1 MHVTHLSLADFRSYA
16 RIEVPLEPG
25 VTAFVGANGQGKTN
39 LVEAVGYLATL
50 GSHRVSSDA
59 PLVRMGAERAVIRA
73 AVTQGERSQLVELE
87 LNPGRANRA
96 RINRSSQVKPRD
108 VLGIVRTVLFAPEDL
123 ALVKG
128 DPGERRRFLDELITA
143 RSPRMAGVRSDYDRV
158 LRQRNTLL
166 KSAAMARRHGG
177 RGMDLSTLDVWD
189 QHLARA
195 GSELLAQRIDLIATL
210 QPLTDKAYEQLAPG
224 GGPVALEYRS
234 AALDS
239 ASPDSVVDLSAAG
252 TSAGPGPGPGPDSA
266 PAAVAARPR
275 DELYE
280 RLLAALAGVR
290 KQEIER
296 GVTLVGPHRDDLV
309 LNLGRLPAKGY
320 ASHGESWSYAL
331 ALRLASY
338 DLLRAEGNE
347 PVLVLDDVFAELDTR
362 RRERLAELV
371 VPGEQVLVTAA
382 VDDDVPTVL
391 AGARFLVADG
401 AVERV

>member
-16 RIEVPLEPG
+16 RVEVPLDPG
-25 VTAFVGANGQGKTN
+25 VTSFVGANGQGKTN

-50 GSHRVSSDA
+50 ASHRVSSDA

-96 RINRSSQVKPRD
+96 RINRSSQVRPRD

-128 DPGERRRFLDELITA
+128 DPGERRRFLDELVTA

-158 LRQRNTLL
+158 LKQRNTLL

-195 GSELLAQRIDLIATL
+195 GAELLAQRAELIAAL
-210 QPLTDKAYEQLAPG
+210 QPLADKAYDALAPG
-224 GGPVALEYRS
+224 GGPLALEYRS
-234 AALDS
+234 SAAAAESGAGDS
-239 ASPDSVVDLSAAG
+239 ADAA
-252 TSAGPGPGPGPDSA
+252 ADGPNG
-266 PAAVAARPR
+266 R
-275 DELYE
+275 DELYAQ
-280 RLLAALAGVR
+280 LIAALGEVR

-296 GVTLVGPHRDDLV
+296 GVTLVGPHRDELV
-309 LNLGRLPAKGY
+309 LKLGQLPAKGY

-347 PVLVLDDVFAELDTR
+347 PVLVLDDVFAELDVK

-371 VPGEQVLVTAA
+371 APGEQVLVTAA
-382 VDDDVPTVL
+382 VDDDVPGVL
-391 AGARFLVADG
+391 AGARYAVAG
-401 AVERV
+401 GEVERV

>member
-16 RIEVPLEPG
+16 RAEVSLDPG

-50 GSHRVSSDA
+50 GSHRVASDA

-96 RINRSSQVKPRD
+96 RVNRSSQVRPRD

-123 ALVKG
+123 ALIKG
-128 DPGERRRFLDELITA
+128 DPGERRRFLDELVTA
-143 RSPRMAGVRSDYDRV
+143 RSPRMAGVRSDYERV
-158 LRQRNTLL
+158 LKQRNTLL

-195 GSELLAQRIDLIATL
+195 GAELLAQRLDLVRTL
-210 QPLTDKAYEQLAPG
+210 QPLADKAYEQLAPG
-224 GGPVALEYRS
+224 GGPVLLEYR
-234 AALDS
+234 
-239 ASPDSVVDLSAAG
+239 P
-252 TSAGPGPGPGPDSA
+252 SA
-266 PAAVAARPR
+266 PGAGQTRE
-275 DELYE
+275 ELYE
-280 RLLAALAGVR
+280 QLTAALGEVR

-296 GVTLVGPHRDDLV
+296 GVTLAGPHRDDL
-309 LNLGRLPAKGY
+309 LFRLGDLPAKGY

-338 DLLRAEGNE
+338 DLLRSEGNE
-347 PVLVLDDVFAELDTR
+347 PVLVLDDVFAELDAR

-371 VPGEQVLVTAA
+371 AGGEQVLVTAA
-382 VDDDVPTVL
+382 VDDDVPGVL
-391 AGARFLVADG
+391 AGTRYAVTG
-401 AVERV
+401 GTVERV

>member
-16 RIEVPLEPG
+16 RAEVPLDPG
-25 VTAFVGANGQGKTN
+25 VTAFVGPNGQGKTN

-73 AVTQGERSQLVELE
+73 AVAQGERQQLVELE

-96 RINRSSQVKPRD
+96 RINRSSQVRPRD

-143 RSPRMAGVRSDYDRV
+143 RSPRMAGVRSDYERV
-158 LRQRNTLL
+158 LKQRNTLL

-177 RGMDLSTLDVWD
+177 RGMDLSTLDIWD
-189 QHLARA
+189 QHLAGVGA
-195 GSELLAQRIDLIATL
+195 ELLARRLDLIATL
-210 QPLTDKAYEQLAPG
+210 RPLADKAYEALAPG
-224 GGPVALEYRS
+224 GGPVCFDYKGP
-234 AALDS
+234 
-239 ASPDSVVDLSAAG
+239 ASIAG
-252 TSAGPGPGPGPDSA
+252 LH
-266 PAAVAARPR
+266 ARE
-275 DELYE
+275 ELQE
-280 RLLAALAGVR
+280 ALLAALGEAR

-309 LNLGRLPAKGY
+309 LRLGELPAKGY

-338 DLLRAEGNE
+338 EVLRSEGNE
-347 PVLVLDDVFAELDTR
+347 PVLVLDDVFAELDAR
-362 RRERLAELV
+362 RRERLAEMV
-371 VPGEQVLVTAA
+371 ADGEQVLVTAA
-382 VDDDVPTVL
+382 VDDDVPGVL
-391 AGARFLVADG
+391 SGARYAVAEG
-401 AVERV
+401 TVERV

>member
-16 RIEVPLEPG
+16 RVEVPLDPG
-25 VTAFVGANGQGKTN
+25 VTAFVGPNGQGKTN

-59 PLVRMGAERAVIRA
+59 PLVRVGAERAIIRA
-73 AVTQGERSQLVELE
+73 AVRQGERQQLIELE
-87 LNPGRANRA
+87 LNPGKANRA
-96 RINRSSQVKPRD
+96 RINRSSQVRPRD

-158 LRQRNTLL
+158 LKQRNTLL
-166 KSAAMARRHGG
+166 KSAALARRHGG
-177 RGMDLSTLDVWD
+177 RSMDLSTLDVWD
-189 QHLARA
+189 QHLARVGA
-195 GSELLAQRIDLIATL
+195 ELLAQRLDLIAAI
-210 QPLTDKAYEQLAPG
+210 QPLADKAYEQLAPG
-224 GGPVALEYRS
+224 GGPVALAYK
-234 AALDS
+234 
-239 ASPDSVVDLSAAG
+239 P
-252 TSAGPGPGPGPDSA
+252 SA
-266 PAAVAARPR
+266 PGEAHTREA
-275 DELYE
+275 LYE
-280 RLLAALAGVR
+280 QLTAALADAR

-296 GVTLVGPHRDDLV
+296 GVTLVGPHRDDL
-309 LNLGRLPAKGY
+309 LLKLGQLPAKGY

-347 PVLVLDDVFAELDTR
+347 PVLVLDDVFAELDSR

-371 VPGEQVLVTAA
+371 APGEQVLVTAA
-382 VDDDVPTVL
+382 VDDDVPDVL
-391 AGARFLVADG
+391 TGTRYSVSDG
-401 AVERV
+401 TVERA

>member
-16 RIEVPLEPG
+16 RAEVPLDPG
-25 VTAFVGANGQGKTN
+25 VTAFVGPNGQGKTN

-50 GSHRVSSDA
+50 GSHRVASDA

-73 AVTQGERSQLVELE
+73 QVRQGDRQQLVELE

-96 RINRSSQVKPRD
+96 RINRSSQVRPRD

-143 RSPRMAGVRSDYDRV
+143 RSPRMAGVRSDYERV
-158 LRQRNTLL
+158 LKQRNTLL
-166 KSAAMARRHGG
+166 KTAALARRHGARRGAPAG
-177 RGMDLSTLDVWD
+177 RADSSPGADLSTLDVWD

-195 GSELLAQRIDLIATL
+195 GAELLAQRLDLIAAL
-210 QPLTDKAYEQLAPG
+210 QPLADKAYEQLAPG
-224 GGPVALEYRS
+224 GGPLALEYK
-234 AALDS
+234 
-239 ASPDSVVDLSAAG
+239 P
-252 TSAGPGPGPGPDSA
+252 SA
-266 PAAVAARPR
+266 PGEAHTRE
-275 DELYE
+275 DLYTQ
-280 RLLAALAGVR
+280 LMAALAEAR

-296 GVTLVGPHRDDLV
+296 GVTLVGPHRDDVILK
-309 LNLGRLPAKGY
+309 LGQLPAKGY

-371 VPGEQVLVTAA
+371 APGEQVLVTAA
-382 VDDDVPTVL
+382 VDDDVPHVL
-391 AGARFLVADG
+391 AGARYAVSG
-401 AVERV
+401 GTVERV

>member
-16 RIEVPLEPG
+16 RIEVPLDPG

-39 LVEAVGYLATL
+39 LVEAVGYLASL
-50 GSHRVSSDA
+50 GSHRVSSDT

-73 AVTQGERSQLVELE
+73 AVTQGERSQLIELE

-96 RINRSSQVKPRD
+96 RINRSSQVRPRD

-158 LRQRNTLL
+158 LKQRNTLL

-189 QHLARA
+189 QHLAQVGA
-195 GSELLAQRIDLIATL
+195 ELLAQRLDLIETL

-234 AALDS
+234 
-239 ASPDSVVDLSAAG
+239 SAADPE
-252 TSAGPGPGPGPDSA
+252 GPGAEVPHT
-266 PAAVAARPR
+266 RE
-275 DELYE
+275 ELYAQ
-280 RLLAALAGVR
+280 LMAALAGTR

-296 GVTLVGPHRDDLV
+296 GVTLVGPHRDEL
-309 LNLGRLPAKGY
+309 LLKLGQLPAKGY

-347 PVLVLDDVFAELDTR
+347 PVLVLDDVFAELDAR

-371 VPGEQVLVTAA
+371 APGEQVLVTAA
-382 VDDDVPTVL
+382 VDDDVPDIL
-391 AGARFLVADG
+391 AGVRFTVADG
-401 AVERV
+401 TVERA

>member
-1 MHVTHLSLADFRSYA
+1 MHVSHLSLADFRSYA
-16 RIEVPLEPG
+16 RAEVPLDPG
-25 VTAFVGANGQGKTN
+25 VTAFVGPNGQGKTN

-73 AVTQGERSQLVELE
+73 AVTQGERRQLVELE

-96 RINRSSQVKPRD
+96 RINRSSQVRPRD

-128 DPGERRRFLDELITA
+128 DPGERRTFLDELVTA
-143 RSPRMAGVRSDYDRV
+143 RSPRMAGVRSDYERV
-158 LRQRNTLL
+158 LKQRNTLL

-177 RGMDLSTLDVWD
+177 RSMDLSTLDVWD

-195 GSELLAQRIDLIATL
+195 GAELLAQRLDLIATL
-210 QPLTDKAYEQLAPG
+210 LPLADKAYEQLAPG
-224 GGPVALEYRS
+224 GGPLGLAYKS
-234 AALDS
+234 
-239 ASPDSVVDLSAAG
+239 
-252 TSAGPGPGPGPDSA
+252 SAGERVDGGE
-266 PAAVAARPR
+266 ARTR
-275 DELYE
+275 EALYE
-280 RLLAALAGVR
+280 VLLAALGEVR

-296 GVTLVGPHRDDLV
+296 GVTLVGPHRDDV
-309 LNLGRLPAKGY
+309 LLRLGELPAKGY

-338 DLLRAEGNE
+338 ELLRSEGSE
-347 PVLVLDDVFAELDTR
+347 PVLVLDDVFAELDAR

-371 VPGEQVLVTAA
+371 APGEQVLVTAA
-382 VDDDVPTVL
+382 VDDDVPGVL
-391 AGARFLVADG
+391 VGARYGVSGGEVTRL
-401 AVERV
+401 

>member
-16 RIEVPLEPG
+16 RVEVPLDPG

-50 GSHRVSSDA
+50 ASHRVSSDA
-59 PLVRMGAERAVIRA
+59 PLVRMGADRAVIRA
-73 AVTQGERSQLVELE
+73 AVTQGERSQLIELE

-96 RINRSSQVKPRD
+96 RINRSSQVRPRD

-143 RSPRMAGVRSDYDRV
+143 RSPRMAGVRSDYERV
-158 LRQRNTLL
+158 LKQRNTLL

-195 GSELLAQRIDLIATL
+195 GSELLAQRIDLIATM
-210 QPLTDKAYEQLAPG
+210 QPLADKAYEALAPG
-224 GGPVALEYRS
+224 GGPVSLEYRS
-234 AALDS
+234 S
-239 ASPDSVVDLSAAG
+239 ADGVGGGLGASGRVELRA
-252 TSAGPGPGPGPDSA
+252 
-266 PAAVAARPR
+266 
-275 DELYE
+275 ELYE
-280 RLLAALAGVR
+280 QLIGALAEVR

-296 GVTLVGPHRDDLV
+296 GVTLVGPHRDELV
-309 LNLGRLPAKGY
+309 LKLGEMPAKGY

-347 PVLVLDDVFAELDTR
+347 PVLVLDDVFAELDAR

-371 VPGEQVLVTAA
+371 APGEQVLVTAA
-382 VDDDVPTVL
+382 VDDDVPGVL
-391 AGARFLVADG
+391 AGARYAVADG

>member
-1 MHVTHLSLADFRSYA
+1 MHVSHLSLADFRSYA
-16 RIEVPLEPG
+16 RAEVPLDPG
-25 VTAFVGANGQGKTN
+25 VTAFVGPNGQGKTN

-59 PLVRMGAERAVIRA
+59 PLVRMGADRAVIRA
-73 AVTQGERSQLVELE
+73 AVRQGERQQLIELE

-96 RINRSSQVKPRD
+96 RINRSSQVRPRD

-143 RSPRMAGVRSDYDRV
+143 RSPRMAAVRSDYERV
-158 LRQRNTLL
+158 LKQRNTLL

-177 RGMDLSTLDVWD
+177 RQGAPPGRSLGADLSTLDVWD

-195 GSELLAQRIDLIATL
+195 GAELLAQRLDLIGVL
-210 QPLTDKAYEQLAPG
+210 QPLADKAYEQLAPG
-224 GGPVALEYRS
+224 GGPLGLSYRGS
-234 AALDS
+234 AE
-239 ASPDSVVDLSAAG
+239 PAG
-252 TSAGPGPGPGPDSA
+252 AQS
-266 PAAVAARPR
+266 RE
-275 DELYE
+275 ELYE
-280 RLLAALAGVR
+280 VLLAALAEAR

-296 GVTLVGPHRDDLV
+296 GVTLVGPHRDELV
-309 LNLGRLPAKGY
+309 LKLGDLPAKGY

-338 DLLRAEGNE
+338 DLLRSEGNE
-347 PVLVLDDVFAELDTR
+347 PVLVLDDVFAELDAR

-371 VPGEQVLVTAA
+371 AGGEQVLVTAA
-382 VDDDVPTVL
+382 VEDDVPGVL
-391 AGARFLVADG
+391 AGTRF
-401 AVERV
+401 AVSGGEVTRL

>member
-16 RIEVPLEPG
+16 RVEVPLDPG

-50 GSHRVSSDA
+50 ASHRVSSDA

-96 RINRSSQVKPRD
+96 RINRSSQVRPRD
-108 VLGIVRTVLFAPEDL
+108 VLGLVRTVLFAPEDL
-123 ALVKG
+123 SLVKG
-128 DPGERRRFLDELITA
+128 DPGERRRFLDELVTA
-143 RSPRMAGVRSDYDRV
+143 RSPRMAAVRSDYERV
-158 LRQRNTLL
+158 LKQRNTLL

-195 GSELLAQRIDLIATL
+195 GAEVTAQRLDLIAAL
-210 QPLTDKAYEQLAPG
+210 QPLADKAYESLAPG

-234 AALDS
+234 
-239 ASPDSVVDLSAAG
+239 
-252 TSAGPGPGPGPDSA
+252 SAGPM
-266 PAAVAARPR
+266 
-275 DELYE
+275 DEAHGREALFE
-280 RLLAALAGVR
+280 QLTAALAEVR

-296 GVTLVGPHRDDLV
+296 GVTLVGPHRDELV
-309 LNLGRLPAKGY
+309 LKLGQMPAKGY

-347 PVLVLDDVFAELDTR
+347 PVLVLDDVFAELDAR

-371 VPGEQVLVTAA
+371 AHGEQVLVTAA
-382 VDDDVPTVL
+382 VDDDVPAVL
-391 AGARFLVADG
+391 AGARYEVSG
-401 AVERV
+401 GTVQRV

>member
-16 RIEVPLEPG
+16 RVEVPLDPG
-25 VTAFVGANGQGKTN
+25 VSVFVGANGQGKTN

-59 PLVRMGAERAVIRA
+59 PLVRMGAPRAVIRA
-73 AVTQGERSQLVELE
+73 AVRQGERQQLVELE
-87 LNPGRANRA
+87 LNPGKANRA
-96 RINRSSQVKPRD
+96 RINRSSQVRPRD
-108 VLGIVRTVLFAPEDL
+108 VLGIIRTVLFAPEDL

-128 DPGERRRFLDELITA
+128 DPGERRRFLDELVTA

-177 RGMDLSTLDVWD
+177 RSLDLSTLDVWD
-189 QHLARA
+189 QHLARVGA
-195 GSELLAQRIDLIATL
+195 ELLAHRLDLVATL
-210 QPLTDKAYEQLAPG
+210 QPLADKAYEQLAPG
-224 GGPVALEYRS
+224 GGPVTLEYR
-234 AALDS
+234 
-239 ASPDSVVDLSAAG
+239 G
-252 TSAGPGPGPGPDSA
+252 SAGGEGHA
-266 PAAVAARPR
+266 PADREA
-275 DELYE
+275 LYE
-280 RLLAALAGVR
+280 RLLAALADAR

-296 GVTLVGPHRDDLV
+296 GVTLVGPHRDDLA
-309 LNLGRLPAKGY
+309 LMLGQMPAKGY

-347 PVLVLDDVFAELDTR
+347 PVLVLDDVFAELDAR

-371 VPGEQVLVTAA
+371 APGEQVLVTAA
-382 VDDDVPTVL
+382 VDDDVPGVL
-391 AGARFLVADG
+391 AGARYAVSEG
-401 AVERV
+401 EVERV

>member
-16 RIEVPLEPG
+16 RVEVPLDPG

-39 LVEAVGYLATL
+39 LVEAVGYLASL

-59 PLVRMGAERAVIRA
+59 PLVRMGADRAVIRA

-96 RINRSSQVKPRD
+96 RINRSSQVRPRD

-195 GSELLAQRIDLIATL
+195 GAELLAQRVDLIATL
-210 QPLTDKAYEQLAPG
+210 QPLADKAYEQLAPG

-234 AALDS
+234 SAGDPGDSGDS
-239 ASPDSVVDLSAAG
+239 AAPDASGAAASG
-252 TSAGPGPGPGPDSA
+252 TGVGDGL
-266 PAAVAARPR
+266 VASGVASR
-275 DELYE
+275 DELYAH
-280 RLLAALAGVR
+280 LLAALAGVR

-309 LNLGRLPAKGY
+309 LRLGRLPAKGY
-320 ASHGESWSYAL
+320 ASHGECWSFAL

-347 PVLVLDDVFAELDTR
+347 PVLVLDDVFAELDAR

-382 VDDDVPTVL
+382 VDDDVPGVL
-391 AGARFLVADG
+391 AGARFTVADG
-401 AVERV
+401 MVERV

>member
-16 RIEVPLEPG
+16 RVEVPLEPG
-25 VTAFVGANGQGKTN
+25 VTAFTGANGQGKTN

-59 PLVRMGAERAVIRA
+59 PLVRTGADRAVIRA
-73 AVTQGERSQLVELE
+73 AVTQGERSQLIELE
-87 LNPGRANRA
+87 LNPGMSNRA
-96 RINRSSQVKPRD
+96 RINRSSQVRPRD

-128 DPGERRRFLDELITA
+128 DPGERRRFLDDLVTA
-143 RSPRMAGVRSDYDRV
+143 RSPRMAGVRSDYERV

-177 RGMDLSTLDVWD
+177 RAMDLSTLDVWD

-195 GSELLAQRIDLIATL
+195 GAELLARRLDLIATL

-224 GGPVALEYRS
+224 GGPVALEYRGS
-234 AALDS
+234 GGGGAAQSREELFEQL
-239 ASPDSVVDLSAAG
+239 V
-252 TSAGPGPGPGPDSA
+252 
-266 PAAVAARPR
+266 AVLGETRR
-275 DELYE
+275 
-280 RLLAALAGVR
+280 
-290 KQEIER
+290 QEIER
-296 GVTLVGPHRDDLV
+296 GVTLVGPHRDEL
-309 LNLGRLPAKGY
+309 LLKLGGMPAKGY

-347 PVLVLDDVFAELDTR
+347 PVLVLDDVFAELDAR

-371 VPGEQVLVTAA
+371 APGEQVLVTAA
-382 VDDDVPTVL
+382 VDEDVPAAL
-391 AGARFLVADG
+391 AGARYRVADG
-401 AVERV
+401 AVERA

>member
-16 RIEVPLEPG
+16 RVEVPLDPG
-25 VTAFVGANGQGKTN
+25 VSVFVGANGHGKTN

-59 PLVRMGAERAVIRA
+59 PLVRMGAERAIIRA
-73 AVTQGERSQLVELE
+73 AVRQGERSQLVELE

-96 RINRSSQVKPRD
+96 RINRSSQVRPRD

-143 RSPRMAGVRSDYDRV
+143 RSPRMAGVRSDYERV

-177 RGMDLSTLDVWD
+177 RSMDLSTLDVWD

-195 GSELLAQRIDLIATL
+195 GAELLAQRLDLVATL
-210 QPLTDKAYEQLAPG
+210 QPLADKAYEQLAPG
-224 GGPVALEYRS
+224 GGPVALEYK
-234 AALDS
+234 
-239 ASPDSVVDLSAAG
+239 G
-252 TSAGPGPGPGPDSA
+252 
-266 PAAVAARPR
+266 AVSGAHGREA
-275 DELYE
+275 LYE
-280 RLLAALAGVR
+280 GLLAAMAEVR

-309 LNLGRLPAKGY
+309 LKLGELPAKGY

-331 ALRLASY
+331 SLRLASY
-338 DLLRAEGNE
+338 DLLRGEGNE
-347 PVLVLDDVFAELDTR
+347 PVLVLDDVFAELDAR

-371 VPGEQVLVTAA
+371 APGEQVLVTAA
-382 VDDDVPTVL
+382 VDDDVPGVL
-391 AGARFLVADG
+391 AGTRYGVSEG
-401 AVERV
+401 TVERL

>member
-16 RIEVPLEPG
+16 RIEVPLDPG
-25 VTAFVGANGQGKTN
+25 VTAFVGPNGQGKTN

-59 PLVRMGAERAVIRA
+59 PLVRQGADRAVVRA
-73 AVTQGERSQLVELE
+73 AVRQGERQQLVELE

-96 RINRSSQVKPRD
+96 RINRSSQVRPRD

-128 DPGERRRFLDELITA
+128 DPGERRRFLDELVTA

-166 KSAAMARRHGG
+166 KTAAMARRHGG
-177 RGMDLSTLDVWD
+177 GSGGGALSTLDVWD

-195 GSELLAQRIDLIATL
+195 GAELLAHRMSLVAAL
-210 QPLTDKAYEQLAPG
+210 GPLADKAYERLAPG
-224 GGPVALEYRS
+224 GGPVVLEYRS
-234 AALDS
+234 
-239 ASPDSVVDLSAAG
+239 PVEGG
-252 TSAGPGPGPGPDSA
+252 T
-266 PAAVAARPR
+266 RE
-275 DELYE
+275 ELYE
-280 RLLAALAGVR
+280 GLLAALSGAR
-290 KQEIER
+290 RQEIER

-309 LNLGRLPAKGY
+309 LRLGELPAKGY

-338 DLLRAEGNE
+338 DLLRGEGNE
-347 PVLVLDDVFAELDTR
+347 PVLVLDDVFAELDAR

-371 VPGEQVLVTAA
+371 AHGEQVLVTAA
-382 VDDDVPTVL
+382 VEEDVPELL
-391 AGARFLVADG
+391 AGARY
-401 AVERV
+401 AVGGGEVTRL

>member
-16 RIEVPLEPG
+16 RVEVPLDPG

-143 RSPRMAGVRSDYDRV
+143 RSPRMAAVRSDYDRV

-189 QHLARA
+189 QHLARVGA
-195 GSELLAQRIDLIATL
+195 ELLAQRADLITVL

-224 GGPVALEYRS
+224 GGPVSLEYRS
-234 AALDS
+234 S
-239 ASPDSVVDLSAAG
+239 AGEPDGPDAAG
-252 TSAGPGPGPGPDSA
+252 TDGAAGI
-266 PAAVAARPR
+266 AAGASR
-275 DELYE
+275 DELYGH
-280 RLLAALAGVR
+280 LMAALAGVR

-309 LNLGRLPAKGY
+309 LRLGRLPAKGY

-347 PVLVLDDVFAELDTR
+347 PVLVLDDVFAELDAR

-382 VDDDVPTVL
+382 VADDVPGVL
-391 AGARFLVADG
+391 AGARYAVAEG